1 MQATSNINTRLAN
14 SVIKKLDA
22 AASEYRLTRKAVFE
36 EIINRYLDLW
46 ASEVDLHIREEIRET
61 LEKFFLIKRQRGK
74 TRYWVLEQ
82 VLGQHSDV
90 NQYEIGFIGNRL
102 DISPNYLVRRLN
114 RLKKER
120 GEQIYESVNA

>member
-82 VLGQHSDV
+82 VLELHPDV

-114 RLKKER
+114 RLKKKSE
-120 GEQIYESVNA
+120 E